1 MELVGETAGYLQR
14 RRHDDDAIGLGRK
27 AFFIHADER
36 RVVKTLIIVETD
48 VDMEIPSGFH
58 GLAGAFFYLLP
69 ISLGLMLGQNDLNLI
84 GFVVSQCA
92 CIHVGLIVHF
102 LQRFLYFLAG

>member
-1 MELVGETAGYLQR
+1 MNVVFFFFQAEDGIR
-14 RRHDDDAIGLGRK
+14 DIGVTGVQTCALP
-27 AFFIHADER
+27 IS
-36 RVVKTLIIVETD
+36 LIIVETD